1 MLSKISMNEKIKKAI
16 VYLVG
21 AIATALAMAWGL
33 TSCQVSRIVTTSA
46 ESYNRGDTAVIIQT
60 KTTETYT
67 GQKKVPF

>member
-1 MLSKISMNEKIKKAI
+1 MNEKTKKAI

-33 TSCQVSRIVTTSA
+33 TSCQVSRIVSTSA
-46 ESYNRGDTAVIIQT
+46 ESHNRGDTTVIIQT

-67 GQKKVPF
+67 GRKTAPF

>member
-1 MLSKISMNEKIKKAI
+1 MNEKVKKAI

-33 TSCQVSRIVTTSA
+33 TSCQVSRIVSTTA
-46 ESYNRGDTAVIIQT
+46 ESHNRGDTTVIIQT

-67 GQKKVPF
+67 GRKTAPF

>member
-1 MLSKISMNEKIKKAI
+1 MDNKSVKKAI

-46 ESYNRGDTAVIIQT
+46 ESHNRGDTTVIIQT

-67 GQKKVPF
+67 GRKTAPF